1 MTFVETVSEI
11 IKKSGRALTPQEI
24 RDQIKISSPQFYG
37 TESHKSQVAKGNYN
51 HLDHALMAQ
60 VYGLSKNSLFV
71 CDRSVSP
78 LKLSLAEDTKIEGDE
93 EVISVDDIEKN
104 KGFVYILKTGTFNK
118 DGREIMKIGFTTK
131 EMNRRIDQLYS
142 TGVPYRFEIYKSFEV
157 TAFTELEK
165 ALHLLLA
172 RFRINPARE
181 FFTEDAVP
189 FVERIVLLHTEI
201 NGS

>member
-1 MTFVETVSEI
+1 MTFVEAVCEI
-11 IKKSGRALTPQEI
+11 IRQSRCALTPQEI
-24 RDQIKISSPQFYG
+24 RDQIKISYPQFFG
-37 TESHKSQVAKGNYN
+37 TESHKAQVAKGNYN

-60 VYGLSKNSLFV
+60 VYGLSKNPLFV
-71 CDRSVSP
+71 CDRSVKP
-78 LKLSLAEDTKIEGDE
+78 LKLSLAADTKIEGDE

-104 KGFVYILKTGTFNK
+104 KGFIYILKNGTFNQ
-118 DGREIMKIGFTTK
+118 DGRAIIKIGFTTK

-157 TAFTELEK
+157 TAFIELEK

-172 RFRINPARE
+172 RFRINSERE
-181 FFTEDAVP
+181 FFTEDAIP
-189 FVERIVLLHTEI
+189 FVERIVLLHKEI